1 MATAHLAGEI
11 ILFASVSEQITGH
24 WSVEDFVV
32 VSVKKNNFGYEESA
46 EPGNQSVYRA
56 EAAGHI
62 SGPGSESHLCSRRDR
77 RK

>member
-1 MATAHLAGEI
+1 VATAHLAGEI

-46 EPGNQSVYRA
+46 EPGNQSVYRL
-56 EAAGHI
+56 
-62 SGPGSESHLCSRRDR
+62 SGRSRRSH
-77 RK
+77 KWPGQ